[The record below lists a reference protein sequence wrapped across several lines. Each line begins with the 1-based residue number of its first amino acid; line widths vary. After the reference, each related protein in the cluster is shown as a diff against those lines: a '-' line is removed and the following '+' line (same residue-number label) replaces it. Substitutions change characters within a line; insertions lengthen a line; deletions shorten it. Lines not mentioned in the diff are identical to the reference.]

1 MAKKYVI
8 IDSSDTSSLDFSQIE
23 ETSTETLRYNIDR
36 TKTFVKFKESTPSF
50 LTGKTQY
57 TNQEILTILNDPD
70 GEWWQDGPQ

>member
-8 IDSSDTSSLDFSQIE
+8 IDSSDISSLDFSQIE
-23 ETSTETLRYNIDR
+23 ETSTETLRYNINR

-50 LTGKTQY
+50 LIGKTQY
-57 TNQEILTILNDPD
+57 TNQEILTILNDTN